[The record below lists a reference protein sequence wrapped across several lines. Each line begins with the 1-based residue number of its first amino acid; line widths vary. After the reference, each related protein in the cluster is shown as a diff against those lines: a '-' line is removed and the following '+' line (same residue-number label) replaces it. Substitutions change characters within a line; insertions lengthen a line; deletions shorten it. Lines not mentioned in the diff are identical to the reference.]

1 MATKKKVEATIVPHP
16 DLPVIKFRIGQTV
29 WRGVSVWN
37 GEDLPCKVCEGKGQV
52 KATVTGSDHIVTVSC
67 PVCFGKGHK
76 VINYGYKPNVEKMRI
91 GLIEVRSSC
100 NKNKVSENCIHY
112 MMHEYG
118 IGGGTL
124 FNQDDL
130 SETEEEANKVAKKR
144 AQTDIDK
151 WCETHQYDSESETWI
166 KF

>member
-1 MATKKKVEATIVPHP
+1 MATKKKVEVPHP

-29 WRGVSVWN
+29 WYGRSAWA
-37 GEDLPCKVCEGKGQV
+37 GEDLPCKVCDGKGKV
-52 KATVTGSDHIVTVSC
+52 KATVTGSDHIVTTNC
-67 PVCFGKGHK
+67 PVCYGSGRKI
-76 VINYGYKPNVEKMRI
+76 INYGYKPHVEKMRI

-100 NKNKVSENCIHY
+100 NKNKVSENYIRY

-130 SETEEEANKVAKKR
+130 FETEEEANKVAKER

-151 WCETHQYDSESETWI
+151 WCETHEYDVKSETWI
-166 KF
+166 DRE